1 MKKTYEIF
9 INGNEKNVIKIEANS
24 EEEAAEKFKNFMN
37 FCYNEDIFLEELSD
51 NDEESIETIDEDK
64 FVCGEEVDDLDDLYD
79 EKMISLLFGNNKPKK
94 AIIVNFE

>member
-9 INGNEKNVIKIEANS
+9 INGNENNVIKIEANS

-51 NDEESIETIDEDK
+51 DDEESIETIDEDK
-64 FVCGEEVDDLDDLYD
+64 FVCEEEIDDFYD
-79 EKMISLLFGNNKPKK
+79 KKMISLLFGSNKPKK

>member
-9 INGNEKNVIKIEANS
+9 INGNENNVIKIEANS

-64 FVCGEEVDDLDDLYD
+64 FVCEEEIDDFYD
-79 EKMISLLFGNNKPKK
+79 KKMISLLFGSNKPKK

>member
-9 INGNEKNVIKIEANS
+9 INGNENNVIKIEANS

-51 NDEESIETIDEDK
+51 DDEESIETIDEDK
-64 FVCGEEVDDLDDLYD
+64 FACEEEIDDFYD
-79 EKMISLLFGNNKPKK
+79 KKMISLLFGSNKPKK

>member
-9 INGNEKNVIKIEANS
+9 INGNENNIIKIEATS

-51 NDEESIETIDEDK
+51 NEDFTETLDEDK
-64 FVCGEEVDDLDDLYD
+64 FVCDEEVQPLDDLYD
-79 EKMISLLFGNNKPKK
+79 QKIMSILFEKNRPKK